1 MIIHIISCVLLL
13 LSGVTWDTKGWGL
26 VLKIIFYIVA
36 VYNGFE
42 AYRFYIMG
50 LDSGAVVLVK

>member
-1 MIIHIISCVLLL
+1 MIIHIISCILLL

-36 VYNGFE
+36 IYNGFE

-50 LDSGAVVLVK
+50 A

>member
-1 MIIHIISCVLLL
+1 MISLVVFCYSYLV
-13 LSGVTWDTKGWGL
+13 DTKGWGL

-36 VYNGFE
+36 IYNGFE

-50 LDSGAVVLVK
+50 A